1 MRRFATPPRAS
12 KTDRVIFPLPR
23 ERGAIKPGNNTP
35 AHLSSRR
42 VAKPSLMST
51 LAKVSLGSVVSLVA
65 PAGYGK
71 SAVLHFRAWPAHA

>member
-1 MRRFATPPRAS
+1 M
-12 KTDRVIFPLPR
+12 
-23 ERGAIKPGNNTP
+23 
-35 AHLSSRR
+35 
-42 VAKPSLMST
+42 AKPSLMST